1 MNVTIK
7 QLRAFVAVAET
18 GSFTR
23 AADRLFVTQSALS
36 VNIRELEYE
45 VGLKLL
51 DRTTRMVVLTP
62 AGREFLKSATRVLSD
77 LECAI
82 GDAREVVAR
91 QQGQVILGVPP
102 LAAATF
108 IPDMIVKLKAAHP
121 EIAVIL
127 RDLRPDE
134 IAASAA
140 TGEIDFGLGQFDQT
154 SEPLRRT
161 MVARQPFTVVCMP
174 EHPLAALPI
183 VTWSDLPGLPLIT
196 IARDHTVR
204 RLLDHTFGHLGQSTF
219 PAYEVYHALTAVGM
233 VVAGLGIAVFPQWIG
248 AAAQLYEI
256 CVREIEDP
264 TVMSELA
271 VVCHPDKEL
280 SPAMKQFES
289 FFSSYLAGMNWNIGK
304 KQR

>member
-1 MNVTIK
+1 LNVTIK
-7 QLRAFVAVAET
+7 QLRAFVAVSET

-36 VNIRELEYE
+36 VIIRELEFE
-45 VGLKLL
+45 VGLRLL
-51 DRTTRMVVLTP
+51 DRTTRMVVLTA

-82 GDAREVVAR
+82 RDAREVVAR
-91 QQGQVILGVPP
+91 QHGQVILGVPP

-108 IPDMIVKLKAAHP
+108 IPDMIVKLKAAHS
-121 EIAVIL
+121 EIGVIL

-140 TGEIDFGLGQFDQT
+140 TGEIDFGLGTFDET

-161 MVARQPFTVVCMP
+161 VVARQPFTVTCAP
-174 EHPLAALPI
+174 DHPLAALPS
-183 VTWSDLPGLPLIT
+183 VRWADLPGFPLIT

-204 RLLDHTFGHLGQSTF
+204 RLLDHTFGHLGRNTF

-233 VVAGLGIAVFPQWIG
+233 VVAGLGIAVFPQWVG
-248 AAAQLYEI
+248 LAAQLYDVSI
-256 CVREIEDP
+256 REIEQP

-271 VVCHPDKEL
+271 LISHPDREF

-289 FFSSYLAGMNWNIGK
+289 FFSSYIAGMNWSTGNN
-304 KQR
+304 RT